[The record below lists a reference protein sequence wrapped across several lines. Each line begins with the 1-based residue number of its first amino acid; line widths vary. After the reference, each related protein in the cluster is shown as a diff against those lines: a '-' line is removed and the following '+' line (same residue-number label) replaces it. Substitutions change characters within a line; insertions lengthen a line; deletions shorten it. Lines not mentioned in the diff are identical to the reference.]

1 MVEGRSVRP
10 YDRRAVAAWALYDFA
25 NSAYAAVIV
34 ATIYAAYYALAVV
47 GNERGEGDLWWGRV
61 VSISMA
67 TVALT
72 SPVMGAIA
80 DHVGLRKRLLFVYTY
95 VSVAAT
101 ALMATVGPGMVLWGA
116 LLAVVGT
123 VGFEGALV
131 FYNAYLPEIAAREW
145 QGRVSAWGFATGYAG
160 SMVGLLAAFPF
171 VRTEAF
177 GGAFL
182 TTAALFGVLA
192 APAFLVLPADPSR
205 RLRAREAAGVGIRE
219 TLSTLRAIL
228 AVRELRRFLL
238 AYLVY
243 EDGVNTVIYF
253 SAIFA
258 AQTLGFPMA
267 ELIVLYIVVQLS
279 ALAGAV
285 LWGKPTDA
293 WGPKAVVMATLVQW
307 ILVVTAAYFVAT
319 RPQFYAIA
327 IFAGAGL
334 GAIQAASRTFMA
346 TLIPRG
352 REAEFFGF
360 YALVG
365 KASAIAGPLVFGGV
379 SHALGGDQRAGI
391 LAVGA
396 FFLIGLA
403 LLARVKAGGPTM
415 GKPERA
421 PRNVSE

>member
-1 MVEGRSVRP
+1 MRP
-10 YDRRAVAAWALYDFA
+10 YDRKAVVAWALYDFA

-95 VSVAAT
+95 TSVAVT

-116 LLAVVGT
+116 FLAVVGT
-123 VGFEGALV
+123 IGFEGALV
-131 FYNAYLPEIAAREW
+131 FYNAYLPELAAREW

-160 SMVGLLAAFPF
+160 SMVALLVAFPF
-171 VRTEAF
+171 ARAEAF

-182 TTAALFGVLA
+182 TTAVLFGVFA
-192 APAFLVLPADPSR
+192 APAFAVLPADPPR
-205 RLRAREAAGVGIRE
+205 RLDVRHAAGVGIRE
-219 TLSTLRAIL
+219 TFGTLRAIL

-267 ELIVLYIVVQLS
+267 ELIILYVVVQLS
-279 ALAGAV
+279 ALAGAM
-285 LWGKPTDA
+285 LWAKPTDA

-307 ILVVTAAYFVAT
+307 TLVVTAAYFVAT
-319 RPQFYAIA
+319 RAQFYVLAVV
-327 IFAGAGL
+327 AGTGL

-352 REAEFFGF
+352 REAELFGF

-365 KASAIAGPLVFGGV
+365 KAAAVAGPLVFGGV
-379 SHALGGDQRAGI
+379 SHAMGGDQRAGI
-391 LAVGA
+391 VAVGA
-396 FFLIGLA
+396 FFLIGLG
-403 LLARVKAGGPTM
+403 LLARVRAGGPTA
-415 GKPERA
+415 ER
-421 PRNVSE
+421 